1 MIPHS
6 VKQFILSLGPLLV
19 TGCASYSITEQEM
32 TTYLT
37 DSIAMN
43 QSVGVQPLLYAEV
56 SVDDLEVKI
65 GRADADRISVFANT
79 TAEVQMYNTPDQSL
93 DLDIEFSAIPEYNKE
108 TGEVFLKSLRLER
121 FEEKRG
127 QLPPNIVML
136 LEPAVS
142 TIGYALSQQPAYKL
156 DSSDFKQS
164 LLKSA
169 EPNLVIKN
177 NKLVIDLLD

>member
-1 MIPHS
+1 MIS
-6 VKQFILSLGPLLV
+6 RFSKLFAVITSFVLLG
-19 TGCASYSITEQEM
+19 GCASYSITEQEM
-32 TTYLT
+32 TSYLT
-37 DSIAMN
+37 DNIAMN

-79 TAEVQMYNTPDQSL
+79 TADVQMYNTPNKSL
-93 DLDIEFSAIPEYNKE
+93 DLDIEFSAVPEYNKD
-108 TGEVFLKSLRLER
+108 TGEIFLKSLKLER
-121 FEEKRG
+121 FEEKSG
-127 QLPPNIVML
+127 QLPSNLVML

-169 EPNLVIKN
+169 EPNLVIKG